1 MCRRSAFSVT
11 LLEPFLGTMLREDS
25 GHELAFNSVLRR
37 VGRRLESGGDRE
49 THGVLLLVRRGARR
63 VKPSLY
69 GFSHHIIHA
78 VLALARDRV
87 EHGDA

>member
-1 MCRRSAFSVT
+1 
-11 LLEPFLGTMLREDS
+11 
-25 GHELAFNSVLRR
+25 
-37 VGRRLESGGDRE
+37 
-49 THGVLLLVRRGARR
+49 